1 MSLGPGDGGTDLAGR
16 GRAEALGAFGFV
28 TTRPVAITM
37 FMLGIAVFG
46 LVSLGKLPVDLLPEI
61 SYPTVTVRT
70 VYEGAA
76 PEDVEDRISER
87 VQEALSTLSHL
98 VRSTSISRAE
108 TSDVLLEF
116 DWGTSMTFA
125 LQDVRDKLD
134 GVFLPDGAE
143 RPLILRYDP
152 NLDPILRI
160 GMTSAKAQGLA
171 TPEEELIHLRWL
183 AENSIK
189 RELEALSGVAAV
201 LVRGGLEEEI
211 RVRVDPFKMAAQQ
224 LDPALLGI
232 RLAQENINASGG
244 LIREGSTEYLVRTL
258 NEFRTVEEIADLAL
272 ARRGEATIRVRDVAE
287 VERTHTERD
296 VISSID
302 GREAVEIA
310 VYREA
315 DANIVALAESVKLAV
330 FGTEQAR
337 AFTDQ
342 LKAEGRDKTT
352 TVGERAQADYLAWRL
367 RDQARF
373 ETLSDQSIFIASA
386 VREVRDAAV
395 IGALLAVLVLWVFLR
410 SLPPTL
416 IIGLTVPITVLAT
429 FSPMYMLDVSLNI
442 MSLGGLAL
450 GVGMLLDNSIV
461 VLESVERC
469 RADGESYVRG
479 AVRGTREVAAAM
491 TASTLTTVSVFLPIV
506 FVTGIV
512 GQIFGDQ
519 AITVVTS
526 QLVSLF
532 VGIIFIPMLA
542 SRSWFDPA
550 RRRSAPERPPGPPR
564 GAAWR
569 EKGIIAGVLGWIGH
583 GLVVWFGWKVRFLAG
598 LLWLLWRVLQVLLL
612 PLGWAFDVVWSRV
625 ERHYPR
631 LLAWALD
638 RPLTVLGSAL
648 LLFGLCLLRV
658 PHLGLDLLPEVHQ
671 GEFTALVTLDLGSPL
686 AQTEAVLGEVE
697 REVRA
702 LPAVAGTSLTV
713 GVEKDTLTREIEGKH
728 TGRLTVRL
736 APEHANAAT
745 EEATVL
751 ATREILARR
760 PEVKAVDVSRPTPFS
775 ISAPVTVE
783 ILGHDLALIDE
794 VGREVHAA
802 LVDMPGLADV
812 RTTLRPGHPEVL
824 VVFDRDKTLE
834 YGLDLAAVSALVRD
848 QVLGNVSTRFNE
860 GEDRIDVRVI
870 GDEVVLSR
878 LDRIRDLVVNPN
890 SEKQVELGSVAEFH
904 HVQGPAEIRRIG
916 NARAVVVTA
925 TGQGL
930 DLGGLSKSIEERLS
944 GLTTPDE
951 VSVQL
956 GGQKQELEDARR
968 SMVLALAL
976 ALFLVYV
983 VMACQFE
990 SLVQPLII
998 MLTAPMGVIGVVLVL
1013 DLLSIPL
1020 SVVVFLGLVLLA
1032 GIVVNNAIVL
1042 VDRINQKRAEGLSSR
1057 DAILDAGS
1065 TRLRPIMMT
1074 TMTTV
1079 IGLLPMTGWFD
1090 GLPGLSALSSG
1101 EGAELRTP
1109 MAITVIGGI
1118 SVATLLTLIVI
1129 PAAYHVVCSR
1139 QDRRVR
1145 GTPVPA

>member
-1 MSLGPGDGGTDLAGR
+1 MAPEPGDEAPRPAERAPERSLGAW
-16 GRAEALGAFGFV
+16 GFV

-37 FMLGIAVFG
+37 FMLAISVFG
-46 LVSLGKLPVDLLPEI
+46 MVSLGKLPVDLLPEI

-134 GVFLPDGAE
+134 GVFLPQGAE

-160 GMTSAKAQGLA
+160 GLTSARAAGVSSPQ
-171 TPEEELIHLRWL
+171 EELIHLRWL
-183 AENSIK
+183 AEHNIK

-211 RVRVDPFKMAAQQ
+211 RVRVDPFRMAAQQ
-224 LDPALLGI
+224 LDPALLGR

-258 NEFRTVEEIADLAL
+258 NEFRTVDEIADLAL
-272 ARRGEATIRVRDVAE
+272 ERRGDATIRVRDVAV
-287 VERTHTERD
+287 VERTHAERE

-315 DANIVALAESVKLAV
+315 DANIVALADAVKRAV
-330 FGTEQAR
+330 FGTEQER
-337 AFTDQ
+337 VFTAK
-342 LKAEGRDKTT
+342 LEAEGRGGSA
-352 TVGERAQADYLAWRL
+352 TVGERAQADYIAWRL
-367 RDQARF
+367 REQARF

-386 VREVRDAAV
+386 VREVRDSAV
-395 IGALLAVLVLWVFLR
+395 VGAILAVLVLWVFLR

-461 VLESVERC
+461 VLESIERC
-469 RADGESYVRG
+469 RAEGDSYLRG

-542 SRSWFDPA
+542 SRPWFDPA
-550 RRRSAPERPPGPPR
+550 RAKHAAAEVPAPAAPSAPGRTWSQRALSGTGR
-564 GAAWR
+564 GLLWLF
-569 EKGIIAGVLGWIGH
+569 EWT
-583 GLVVWFGWKVRFLAG
+583 VRLLAG
-598 LLWLLWRVLQVLLL
+598 LLWLASKILLVPLL
-612 PLGWAFDVVWSRV
+612 PLRWAFDLVWTRV

-631 LLAWALD
+631 MLEWAVD
-638 RPLTVLGSAL
+638 RPLTVLACAL
-648 LLFGLCLLRV
+648 LLFGACMLRV
-658 PHLGLDLLPEVHQ
+658 PHLGFDLLPEVHQ
-671 GEFTALVTLDLGSPL
+671 GEFTAMVTLDLGSPL
-686 AQTEAVLGEVE
+686 ANTETVLSEVE
-697 REVRA
+697 RDVRT
-702 LPAVAGTSLTV
+702 LPGVAGTSLTV
-713 GVEKDTLTREIEGKH
+713 GVERDTLTREIEGKH

-736 APEHANAAT
+736 EPETSTA
-745 EEATVL
+745 ESEDATVL
-751 ATREILARR
+751 ATRGILSSR
-760 PEVKAVDVSRPTPFS
+760 PEVRAVDVSRPTPFS
-775 ISAPVTVE
+775 ISAPVSVE
-783 ILGHDLALIDE
+783 VLGHDLALLEQVGGE
-794 VGREVHAA
+794 VYAA
-802 LVDMPGLADV
+802 LSSMPGLADV

-824 VVFDRDKTLE
+824 VVFDREKMLE
-834 YGLDLAAVSALVRD
+834 YGLDMGAVSALVRD
-848 QVLGNVSTRFNE
+848 QVLGSVSTRFNE

-870 GDEVVLSR
+870 GDEIVLSR
-878 LDRIRDLVVNPN
+878 MERVGDLVVNPGA
-890 SEKQVELGSVAEFH
+890 EKQVELRSVAEFH
-904 HVQGPAEIRRIG
+904 HVQGPAEVRRIG
-916 NARAVVVTA
+916 NTRAVVVNA

-930 DLGGLSKSIEERLS
+930 DLGGLSNEIEERLS
-944 GLTTPDE
+944 TLRTPDE
-951 VSVQL
+951 ISVQL

-968 SMVLALAL
+968 SMVLALLL

-990 SLVQPLII
+990 SLIQPLII
-998 MLTAPMGVIGVVLVL
+998 MLTAPMGLVGVVLVL

-1020 SVVVFLGLVLLA
+1020 SVVVFLGLILLA

-1057 DAILDAGS
+1057 DAILDAGRS
-1065 TRLRPIMMT
+1065 RLRPILMT
-1074 TMTTV
+1074 TLTTV

-1090 GLPGLSALSSG
+1090 GLPGFSGFSSG

-1118 SVATLLTLIVI
+1118 SVATMLTLLVI
-1129 PAAYHVVCSR
+1129 PSVYQLLCSR
-1139 QDRRVR
+1139 QDRRRTVE
-1145 GTPVPA
+1145 A